1 MANGYPIAALA
12 GSEDLMR
19 MTEPGK
25 GPAFVGTFNGHVVS
39 LAAASAALPILTD
52 GSVQKTVGARN
63 KRLAEAFGR
72 TAQRLGV
79 PAQLLGG
86 GSHFHWYFT
95 DHEVRDY
102 RSAAT
107 TSAAAYGAFAGA
119 LFDQGIVH
127 LPNPLSH
134 HAISLAHDD
143 DGVFDALENAF
154 CVGLEA
160 AVVTASG

>member
-1 MANGYPIAALA
+1 
-12 GSEDLMR
+12 

-39 LAAASAALPILTD
+39 LAAAAAALPVLTN

-63 KRLAEAFGR
+63 RRLAEAFGR
-72 TAQRLGV
+72 MAEGLGV

-95 DHEVRDY
+95 QNQVRDY

-107 TSAAAYGAFAGA
+107 TSAGAYTAFVNA
-119 LFDQGIVH
+119 LFDQGIVY

-143 DGVFDALENAF
+143 GVLDALESAF
-154 CVGLEA
+154 REGLEA
-160 AVVTASG
+160 AVVTAAE